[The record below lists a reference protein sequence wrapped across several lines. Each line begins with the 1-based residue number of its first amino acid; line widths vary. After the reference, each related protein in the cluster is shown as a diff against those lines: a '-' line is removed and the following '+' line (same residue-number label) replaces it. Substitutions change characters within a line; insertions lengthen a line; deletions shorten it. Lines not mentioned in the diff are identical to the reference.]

1 MKELAHPGYV
11 VALVRRRSSG
21 DGFQATAGWRAVA
34 AEGCR
39 QPQAPVVT
47 EWEVS
52 LGASGEGQ
60 ERDGVAGVERKQW
73 LESSY
78 LSARDW
84 LL

>member
-1 MKELAHPGYV
+1 M
-11 VALVRRRSSG
+11 VA
-21 DGFQATAGWRAVA
+21 
-34 AEGCR
+34 
-39 QPQAPVVT
+39 

-73 LESSY
+73 LESPY